1 MKKKLKDLYLYLKK
15 KKFIQDKQ
23 AKSLSFFCKEK
34 IKSSI
39 LDKNLLDV
47 MSYISKLDK
56 TDLRLN
62 LHSSPKE
69 KHHDM
74 IILQR
79 KNYKCPVHKHLSN
92 GETIHIIKGSL
103 AILLFNKKKQLINKI
118 ILSKKDKLIYRIPT
132 NLYHTVQ
139 IKSNY
144 AIYHESKK
152 GPFIRKQTILA

>member
-1 MKKKLKDLYLYLKK
+1 
-15 KKFIQDKQ
+15 
-23 AKSLSFFCKEK
+23 
-34 IKSSI
+34 
-39 LDKNLLDV
+39 

-92 GETIHIIKGSL
+92 GETIHIIKGSM
-103 AILLFNKKKQLINKI
+103 AILVFNKKKKLVRSISRIIKDELRVSRGLLHIQYISSGKKI
-118 ILSKKDKLIYRIPT
+118 FFVDFIII
-132 NLYHTVQ
+132 HIFEQ
-139 IKSNY
+139 I
-144 AIYHESKK
+144 
-152 GPFIRKQTILA
+152 

>member
-1 MKKKLKDLYLYLKK
+1 MNKKLKNLFLFLKK

-34 IKSSI
+34 IKHAI
-39 LDKNLLDV
+39 FDKNLFDV
-47 MSYISKLDK
+47 MTNISKLDK
-56 TDLRLN
+56 TDLRLS

-69 KHHDM
+69 RHHDM

-103 AILLFNKKKQLINKI
+103 AILVFNKKKKLINKI
-118 ILSKKDKLIYRIPT
+118 VLNKKNRLIYRIRT
-132 NLYHTVQ
+132 TFYHTVQ

-144 AIYHESKK
+144 AIYHESKR
-152 GPFIRKQTILA
+152 GPFLRKETIFA